1 VDKFKAIILG
11 SFPSLAVIVGLLA
24 LRGIGAMQSLELMAF
39 DQLLRLRPKEPIDT
53 RVVIIGIQE
62 NDLQQL
68 GRYPIT
74 DQLLAETIQAIARL
88 KPAAIGVDIFRD
100 FAVPP
105 GENSLKRVIQ
115 TTPDLFLAYRHT
127 PDRFGT
133 KIAAPSIATPEQ
145 QGFVDVQ
152 LDPDGNLRRLLMGFQ
167 DDLDIAHSSLSVQ
180 LAGAFLAKQQQ
191 ELQVTDQGLQM
202 GDRLYPFVNEQF
214 GAYQKIDAG
223 GDQLMLNPRQQR
235 RPFRQFSLT
244 AVQQGQLQ
252 ASDIEGKV
260 VLIGLTAISVKD
272 TVNAM
277 GVLRRSNGQVNGV
290 EVQAHAVSQL
300 ISSSLDRRPLIQ
312 SWPDVV
318 ELVWIISCGV
328 MGVLVGRLT
337 RSPIAAFMG
346 LVVGLSGI
354 VGLSYGLLV
363 LGWWIPL
370 VPAALAFFTNAS
382 GFVAAQIYQQEQDLR
397 LRLRDRQ
404 QLLEQTF
411 TAVHNGP
418 LQDLAGLARQIQDAL
433 PSQAVAQNVITSQ
446 IQQINQ
452 ELRGI
457 FESSRFA
464 LLEDQPEL
472 YLSTEAKLN
481 LQAPLHELLE
491 QVYNETCARELSGL
505 GLIKIKIVQ
514 FQPIDAP
521 SLSLDQKQALC
532 RFLEEALCNVGKHAP
547 SATKLWVNC
556 GSVDRQ
562 QIICVKDNG
571 RSVGETC
578 RSGSGTKQAKRL
590 ARQLRGKFQ
599 RVPNSPQ
606 GTVCQISW

>member
-1 VDKFKAIILG
+1 VNKFKAIILG
-11 SFPSLAVIVGLLA
+11 SLPSLVVIAGLLL
-24 LRGIGAMQSLELMAF
+24 LRGVGAMQSLELMAF
-39 DQLLRLRPKEPIDT
+39 DQLLRLRPKEPIDS

-68 GRYPIT
+68 GRYPVT
-74 DQLLAETIQAIARL
+74 DQVLAETIQAIVRF

-105 GENSLKRVIQ
+105 GENSLKQVIQ

-133 KIAAPSIATPEQ
+133 KISAPSIATPEQ

-167 DDLDIAHSSLSVQ
+167 DDRGIAHLSLSVQ
-180 LAGAFLAKQQQ
+180 LADTFLARQHQ
-191 ELQVTDQGLQM
+191 ELQGQ
-202 GDRLYPFVNEQF
+202 YPFVSEQF

-235 RPFRQFSLT
+235 RPFQQFSLT
-244 AVQQGQLQ
+244 AVQQGKLQ
-252 ASDIEGKV
+252 PSDIEGKV

-300 ISSSLDRRPLIQ
+300 LGATLDRRPLVQ
-312 SWPDVV
+312 SWPDSV
-318 ELVWIISCGV
+318 ELIWIIGCGV

-337 RSPIAAFMG
+337 RSPIAAFIG

-354 VGLSYGLLV
+354 VGLSYGLLL

-433 PSQAVAQNVITSQ
+433 PSQAVAQTVIASQ

-457 FESSRFA
+457 FESNRFA

-472 YLSTEAKLN
+472 YLSTETKLN

-556 GSVDRQ
+556 GISGNQ
-562 QIICVKDNG
+562 QVICVKDNG
-571 RSVGETC
+571 RSVGETG

-599 RVPNSPQ
+599 RLPNAPQ
-606 GTVCQISW
+606 GTVCQITW

>member
-11 SFPSLAVIVGLLA
+11 SLPSLAVIIGLLA
-24 LRGIGAMQSLELMAF
+24 LRGVGAMQSLELMAF
-39 DQLLRLRPKEPIDT
+39 DQLLRLRPKESIDS

-68 GRYPIT
+68 GRYPVT
-74 DQLLAETIQAIARL
+74 DQVLAETIQAISRL

-105 GENSLKRVIQ
+105 GENKLKEVIQ
-115 TTPDLFLAYRHT
+115 TTPDLFIAYRHT

-167 DDLDIAHSSLSVQ
+167 DDRDIAHSSLSAQ
-180 LAGAFLAKQQQ
+180 LAGAFLAKQDQ
-191 ELQVTDQGLQM
+191 ELEATDQGLQM
-202 GDRLYPFVNEQF
+202 GDRLYPFVSEQF

-223 GDQLMLNPRQQR
+223 GDQLMLNPRQR
-235 RPFRQFSLT
+235 HRPFQQFSLT
-244 AVQQGQLQ
+244 AVQQGKLKP
-252 ASDIEGKV
+252 SDIEGKV

-300 ISSSLDRRPLIQ
+300 LSATLDRRPLIQ
-312 SWPDVV
+312 SWPDAV
-318 ELVWIISCGV
+318 ELIWIISCGV

-337 RSPIAAFMG
+337 RSPIVGFIG

-354 VGLSYGLLV
+354 VGLSYGLLIF
-363 LGWWIPL
+363 GWWIPL
-370 VPAALAFFTNAS
+370 VPAALAFFANAS

-433 PSQAVAQNVITSQ
+433 PSQAVTQTVITNQ

-464 LLEDQPEL
+464 LLQDQPEL
-472 YLSTEAKLN
+472 YLSNETKLN

-505 GLIKIKIVQ
+505 GLIKVKIVQ

-556 GSVDRQ
+556 GTSNSQ
-562 QIICVKDNG
+562 QVICVKDNG
-571 RSVGETC
+571 RSVAGTG

-599 RVPNSPQ
+599 RLPNSPQ
-606 GTVCQISW
+606 GTVCQIIW